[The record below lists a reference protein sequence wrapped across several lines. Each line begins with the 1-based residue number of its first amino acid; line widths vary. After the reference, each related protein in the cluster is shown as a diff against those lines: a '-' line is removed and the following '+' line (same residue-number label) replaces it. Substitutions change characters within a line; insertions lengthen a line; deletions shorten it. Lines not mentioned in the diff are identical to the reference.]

1 MMTDPL
7 LPPDYDT
14 LPAGFPTERARNVR
28 LVVLDVDGVLT
39 DAGVYMGEDS
49 SGNGIELKR
58 FNIQDGLGIKL
69 LQSAGI
75 EVALVSGRKSGATT
89 RRAAELGIRECH
101 QDNGAQ
107 KVRAIQEMLDR
118 LGIGWD
124 SVAMVADDLPD
135 LAVLRRVGFPVAV
148 ANAQPEVRHMAAWRT
163 EAMGG
168 HGAVREFARA
178 ILLARGQ
185 WDRLVEEYVAQRDG
199 GERG

>member
-1 MMTDPL
+1 
-7 LPPDYDT
+7 
-14 LPAGFPTERARNVR
+14 
-28 LVVLDVDGVLT
+28 
-39 DAGVYMGEDS
+39 
-49 SGNGIELKR
+49 
-58 FNIQDGLGIKL
+58 
-69 LQSAGI
+69 
-75 EVALVSGRKSGATT
+75 
-89 RRAAELGIRECH
+89 
-101 QDNGAQ
+101 
-107 KVRAIQEMLDR
+107 MLDR